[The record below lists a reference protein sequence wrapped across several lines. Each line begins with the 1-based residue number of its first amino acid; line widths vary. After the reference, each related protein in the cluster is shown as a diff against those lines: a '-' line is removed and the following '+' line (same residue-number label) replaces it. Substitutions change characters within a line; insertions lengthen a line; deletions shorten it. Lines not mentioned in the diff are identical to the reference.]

1 MMSENGSRNLE
12 MNGNSALLDS
22 NIIIYL
28 SKREV
33 PLSFLDQFDEHYISV
48 ITYIEVLGY
57 QFRDPKEEAFIRE
70 MMEVFRIIF
79 IDQKIADMAIEIRRK
94 RRIKLPDSIIAATAK
109 TLNLCLVTRNIDDF
123 KKVEIQI
130 ANPFD

>member
-1 MMSENGSRNLE
+1 

-33 PLSFLDQFDEHYISV
+33 PLSFLDQFDEHFISV
-48 ITYIEVLGY
+48 ITYMEVLGY
-57 QFRDPKEEAFIRE
+57 QFRNPKEEEFIRE
-70 MMEVFRIIF
+70 MIEVFRILF
-79 IDQKIADMAIEIRRK
+79 IDQKVADMAIEIRRK
-94 RRIKLPDSIIAATAK
+94 CRIKLPDAIIAATAK
-109 TLNLCLVTRNIDDF
+109 ALNLCLVTRNIHDF
-123 KKVEIQI
+123 EKVEIQI

>member
-1 MMSENGSRNLE
+1 

-48 ITYIEVLGY
+48 ITYMEVLGY
-57 QFRDPKEEAFIRE
+57 QFRDPKEEEFIRE
-70 MMEVFRIIF
+70 MIEVFRILF
-79 IDQKIADMAIEIRRK
+79 IDQKIADMAIDIRRK
-94 RRIKLPDSIIAATAK
+94 RRIKLPDAIIAATAK
-109 TLNLCLVTRNIDDF
+109 VLNLYLVTRNIDDF
-123 KKVEIQI
+123 EKVDIQI

>member
-1 MMSENGSRNLE
+1 

-33 PLSFLDQFDEHYISV
+33 PLSFLDQFDSHYISV
-48 ITYIEVLGY
+48 ITYMEVLGY
-57 QFRDPKEEAFIRE
+57 QFRDSKEEKFIRE
-70 MMEVFRIIF
+70 MLEIFSVLF
-79 IDQKIADMAIEIRRK
+79 IDQKIADMAIEIRK
-94 RRIKLPDSIIAATAK
+94 KQRIKLPDAIIAATAK
-109 TLNLCLVTRNIDDF
+109 VLDLCLVTRNIDDF

>member
-1 MMSENGSRNLE
+1 

-33 PLSFLDQFDEHYISV
+33 PLSFLDQFNKHYISV
-48 ITYIEVLGY
+48 ITYMEVLGY
-57 QFRDPKEEAFIRE
+57 QFRDSKEEEFIRE
-70 MMEVFRIIF
+70 MVEVFSVLF
-79 IDQKIADMAIEIRRK
+79 IDQKIADMAIEIRK
-94 RRIKLPDSIIAATAK
+94 KQRIKLPDAIIAATTK
-109 TLNLCLVTRNIDDF
+109 VLNLCLVTRNIDDF

>member
-1 MMSENGSRNLE
+1 

-28 SKREV
+28 SKREM
-33 PLSFLDQFDEHYISV
+33 PLSFLDQFDEHFISV
-48 ITYIEVLGY
+48 ITYMEVLGY
-57 QFRDPKEEAFIRE
+57 QFRNPKEEEFIRE
-70 MMEVFRIIF
+70 MIEVFHILF

-94 RRIKLPDSIIAATAK
+94 CRIKLPDAIIGATAK
-109 TLNLCLVTRNIDDF
+109 ALNLCLVTRNIHDF
-123 KKVEIQI
+123 EKVEIQI

>member
-1 MMSENGSRNLE
+1 

-48 ITYIEVLGY
+48 ITYMEVLGY
-57 QFRDPKEEAFIRE
+57 QFRDPKEEEFIRE
-70 MMEVFRIIF
+70 MIEVFRILF
-79 IDQKIADMAIEIRRK
+79 IDQKIADMAIDIRK
-94 RRIKLPDSIIAATAK
+94 KCPIAT
-109 TLNLCLVTRNIDDF
+109 
-123 KKVEIQI
+123 
-130 ANPFD
+130 

>member
-1 MMSENGSRNLE
+1 

-33 PLSFLDQFDEHYISV
+33 PLSFLDQFDEHFISV
-48 ITYIEVLGY
+48 ITYMEVLGY
-57 QFRDPKEEAFIRE
+57 QFRNSKEEEFIRE
-70 MMEVFRIIF
+70 MVEVFRILF
-79 IDQKIADMAIEIRRK
+79 IDQKVADMAIKIRK
-94 RRIKLPDSIIAATAK
+94 KCRIKLPDAIIAATA
-109 TLNLCLVTRNIDDF
+109 TSLNLCLVTRNIHDF
-123 KKVEIQI
+123 EKVEIQI

>member
-1 MMSENGSRNLE
+1 

-28 SKREV
+28 SKRDV

-48 ITYIEVLGY
+48 ITYMEVLGY
-57 QFRDPKEEAFIRE
+57 QFRDSKDEEFIRE
-70 MMEVFRIIF
+70 MVEVFRILF
-79 IDQKIADMAIEIRRK
+79 IDQKIADMAIEIRRN
-94 RRIKLPDSIIAATAK
+94 RRIKLPDAIIAATAK
-109 TLNLCLVTRNIDDF
+109 VLNLCLVTRNIDDF
-123 KKVEIQI
+123 RKVDIQI

>member
-1 MMSENGSRNLE
+1 

-33 PLSFLDQFDEHYISV
+33 PLSFLDQFDEHFISV
-48 ITYIEVLGY
+48 ITYMEVLGY
-57 QFRDPKEEAFIRE
+57 QFRNPKEEEFIRE
-70 MMEVFRIIF
+70 MIEVFRILF
-79 IDQKIADMAIEIRRK
+79 IDQKIAVLAIEIRRK
-94 RRIKLPDSIIAATAK
+94 RRIKLPDAIIAATAK
-109 TLNLCLVTRNIDDF
+109 AINLCLVTRNIHDF
-123 KKVEIQI
+123 EKVEIKI

>member
-1 MMSENGSRNLE
+1 

-48 ITYIEVLGY
+48 ITYMEVLGY
-57 QFRDPKEEAFIRE
+57 QFRDPKEEEFIRE
-70 MMEVFRIIF
+70 IIEVFRILF

-94 RRIKLPDSIIAATAK
+94 RRLKLPDAIIAATAK
-109 TLNLCLVTRNIDDF
+109 ALNLYLVTRNIDDF
-123 KKVEIQI
+123 EKVDIQI

>member
-1 MMSENGSRNLE
+1 
-12 MNGNSALLDS
+12 MNGNRALLDS
-22 NIIIYL
+22 NIIICL

-48 ITYIEVLGY
+48 ITYMEVLGY
-57 QFRDPKEEAFIRE
+57 QFRNPKEEEFIRE
-70 MMEVFRIIF
+70 MIEVFRILF
-79 IDQKIADMAIEIRRK
+79 IDQRIADMAIQIRKK
-94 RRIKLPDSIIAATAK
+94 RRIKLPDAIIAATAK
-109 TLNLCLVTRNIDDF
+109 ALNLCLVTRNIDDF

>member
-1 MMSENGSRNLE
+1 
-12 MNGNSALLDS
+12 MNGNNALLDS

-33 PLSFLDQFDEHYISV
+33 PLSFLDQFNKHYISV
-48 ITYIEVLGY
+48 ITYMEVLGY
-57 QFRDPKEEAFIRE
+57 KFRNYKEEKFIRE
-70 MMEVFRIIF
+70 MLEVFRILF
-79 IDQKIADMAIEIRRK
+79 IDQKIADIAIEIRRE
-94 RRIKLPDSIIAATAK
+94 RQIKLPDAIIAATAK

>member
-1 MMSENGSRNLE
+1 

-48 ITYIEVLGY
+48 ITYMEVLGY

-94 RRIKLPDSIIAATAK
+94 QRIKLPDAIIAATAK
-109 TLNLCLVTRNIDDF
+109 VLNLCLVTRNIDDF

>member
-1 MMSENGSRNLE
+1 

-33 PLSFLDQFDEHYISV
+33 PLSFLDQFDSHYISV
-48 ITYIEVLGY
+48 ITYMEVLGY
-57 QFRDPKEEAFIRE
+57 QFRDSKEEEFIRE
-70 MMEVFRIIF
+70 MMEVFSVLF
-79 IDQKIADMAIEIRRK
+79 IDQKIADMAIEIRK
-94 RRIKLPDSIIAATAK
+94 KQRIKLPDAIIAATAK
-109 TLNLCLVTRNIDDF
+109 VLDLCLVTRNIDDF

>member
-1 MMSENGSRNLE
+1 

-33 PLSFLDQFDEHYISV
+33 PLSFLDQFDSHYISV
-48 ITYIEVLGY
+48 ITYMEVLGY
-57 QFRDPKEEAFIRE
+57 QFRDSKEEEFIRE
-70 MMEVFRIIF
+70 MLEVFSVLF
-79 IDQKIADMAIEIRRK
+79 IDQKIADIAIEIRKK
-94 RRIKLPDSIIAATAK
+94 RRIKLPDAIIAATAK
-109 TLNLCLVTRNIDDF
+109 VLDLCLVTRNIDDF

>member
-1 MMSENGSRNLE
+1 

-33 PLSFLDQFDEHYISV
+33 PLSFLDQFDEHFISV
-48 ITYIEVLGY
+48 ITYMEVLGY
-57 QFRDPKEEAFIRE
+57 QFRNPKDEEFIRE
-70 MMEVFRIIF
+70 MIEVFRILF
-79 IDQKIADMAIEIRRK
+79 IDQKVADMAIEIRRK
-94 RRIKLPDSIIAATAK
+94 CRIKLPDAIIAATAK
-109 TLNLCLVTRNIDDF
+109 VLNLCLVTRNIHDF
-123 KKVEIQI
+123 EKVEIQI